1 MGNGLPWTQQTGK
14 ELGEE
19 ILEGSVTVTE
29 EGG

>member
-1 MGNGLPWTQQTGK
+1 MGNGLPWTQCKGK

-19 ILEGSVTVTE
+19 ILESSVTVTE